1 MPQNSCKKIR
11 FITTLNIHLF
21 IPPHQMHK
29 QLPAWQLI
37 QQSLQQHIAVMLL
50 YVIESKGSSPGRQ
63 GFMMVVNAKGAMTG
77 SLGGGIMEH
86 KFVELAKS
94 KLIESL
100 EEVSIHKQLHDK
112 VSAKNQSGMIC
123 SGEQTIFLYSVYEGD
138 SEAVAA
144 IIRSMENN
152 ENGTLQLSPEGISF
166 SADIP
171 TSDFELEIFS
181 EDNFLYTE
189 KTGHRNHLYIIGGG
203 HCALALSKLMSGMDY
218 YIHLYDN
225 REGLNTMDQNEFT
238 HEKTCMEDYA
248 ALSDLIPSGN
258 NIYVVIMTFGYRT
271 DEVALKALLGKEF
284 KYFGLLGSKT
294 KISKMFKDFIASGT
308 SPLLLNHIHAPVGLQ
323 IKSQSPEEIAISIA
337 AEIIQVK
344 NQYNG

>member
-1 MPQNSCKKIR
+1 
-11 FITTLNIHLF
+11 
-21 IPPHQMHK
+21 MHK

-37 QQSLQQHIAVMLL
+37 QQSLQQNIAVMLL

-63 GFMMVVNAKGAMTG
+63 GFMMVVNADGDMIG

-86 KFVELAKS
+86 KFIELAKS
-94 KLIESL
+94 KLVESL

-138 SEAVAA
+138 IDSVVAL
-144 IIRSMENN
+144 IRSLENN
-152 ENGTLQLSPEGISF
+152 ENGTLQLSPQGITF
-166 SADIP
+166 SVDIP
-171 TSDFELEIFS
+171 STDFSLEVFS
-181 EDNFLYTE
+181 EEDFLYTE

-203 HCALALSKLMSGMDY
+203 HCALAFSKLMSGMDF
-218 YIHLYDN
+218 YIHLYDD
-225 REGLNTMDQNEFT
+225 REGLNTMQQNEYA
-238 HEKTCMEDYA
+238 HEKTMIEDYA
-248 ALSDLIPSGN
+248 ELAHLIPSGN

-271 DEVALKALLGKEF
+271 DEVVLKALLGKEF
-284 KYFGLLGSKT
+284 KYFGLLGSNS
-294 KISKMFKDFIASGT
+294 KISKMFKDFVMAGT

-323 IKSQSPEEIAISIA
+323 IKSQTPEEIAVSIA

-344 NQYNG
+344 NQYNV